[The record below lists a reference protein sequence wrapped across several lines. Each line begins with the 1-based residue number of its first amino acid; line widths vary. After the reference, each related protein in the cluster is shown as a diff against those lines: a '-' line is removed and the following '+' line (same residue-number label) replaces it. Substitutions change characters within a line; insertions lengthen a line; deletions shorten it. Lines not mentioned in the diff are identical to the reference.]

1 MREALPRLLD
11 VVRVVRA
18 QGHPLAYLDVGGG
31 LAVPYAPGEPR
42 ADVSDYASLITD
54 AIRGTGLHLLLE
66 PGRFIVAD
74 AGVLLT
80 RVLYRKHAA
89 GKDFVVTDAGMNDLV
104 RPALYQAF
112 HDIESVV
119 ATEGALTAD
128 VVGPICES
136 GDFFAKERLLANVQA
151 GDLLAVRT
159 VGAYGYTMAS
169 NYNSRPRP
177 AEVLVDRERFA
188 VITERERLE
197 DLVRLER
204 AHLQWR
210 SA

>member
-1 MREALPRLLD
+1 M
-11 VVRVVRA
+11 
-18 QGHPLAYLDVGGG
+18 
-31 LAVPYAPGEPR
+31 
-42 ADVSDYASLITD
+42 
-54 AIRGTGLHLLLE
+54 
-66 PGRFIVAD
+66 
-74 AGVLLT
+74 LLT
-80 RVLYRKHAA
+80 RGLYRKHAA